1 MLTIRPV
8 YNHII
13 VKKVIREAKSTGGI
27 ILTSTGEDNTTH
39 AEVLAVGPNFKAEVA
54 IGDIITYID
63 GDSRIHSEKI
73 DNEYILIMPE
83 DCVLGVVSS
92 DE

>member
-1 MLTIRPV
+1 MKIRPV

-13 VKKVIREAKSTGGI
+13 VKKVIREAVSTGGI

-39 AEVLAVGPNFKAEVA
+39 AEVLAIGPNFKSEVA
-54 IGDIITYID
+54 IGDVITYIE

-73 DNEYILIMPE
+73 DNEDILIMPE
-83 DCVLGVVSS
+83 ECILGVVST